1 MDTEGLV
8 LVWPYFEACFRLYAS
23 FAKYQ
28 RSAHYRVFGH
38 LILKTSS
45 NLGCPRVGQSRML
58 ELVRFVLHLHDSLD
72 TKVSR
77 FPLGS

>member
-28 RSAHYRVFGH
+28 RSAHYRYV
-38 LILKTSS
+38 SS
-45 NLGCPRVGQSRML
+45 G
-58 ELVRFVLHLHDSLD
+58 ELVSMI
-72 TKVSR
+72 T
-77 FPLGS
+77 